1 MRTGKRPMNASSIV
15 LSPRLMSGPAPQ
27 PSLIRA
33 VSRWQLVG
41 LSINDV
47 IGSGVYLLPAAA
59 AALLG
64 GTSTLAVIAAGIA
77 VALLVLCFAEAS
89 SYFDEPG
96 GAYVYTREA
105 FGNFVGFEV
114 GWMTWLARIASVAS
128 LANGFALATAYL
140 WPAAAA
146 GITKAL
152 LITVTLGILTW
163 VNVVGVKKG
172 AGTAVTFTILKLIP
186 LVFFVAVGI
195 FFVDW
200 TRVTVLTMPPTST
213 LGQASL
219 LLLFAYAGFENTPAA
234 AGEYRNPR
242 RDVPFAMLTMIVV
255 VTLLYTL
262 VQLVALGTLPGL
274 AESKSPLAE
283 AAAQFAGTGAAFLLT
298 VGAMVSIVGNVSNT
312 TLMGPRYLFAFAQ
325 DGYGPQSLA
334 RVHPRYRTPANAII
348 VQMSLA
354 LMLALSGSFV
364 QLAMLSIVARLTT
377 YIGTAAAIPILR
389 RRFAD
394 RTAALRLPG
403 GVTIPLAA
411 LLVSL
416 VFLASAERRNL
427 IAASIAL
434 AVGAV
439 IFRLRRALP
448 AKGLPLPAQVA
459 PQKQH

>member
-1 MRTGKRPMNASSIV
+1 MTCPET
-15 LSPRLMSGPAPQ
+15 Q

-64 GTSTLAVIAAGIA
+64 SASTLAVIAAA
-77 VALLVLCFAEAS
+77 VAVTLLVLCFAEAS

-96 GAYVYTREA
+96 GAFVYTREA
-105 FGNFVGFEV
+105 FGDFVGFEV

-128 LANGFALATAYL
+128 LSNGFALATAYL

-146 GITKAL
+146 GVTKTA
-152 LITVTLGILTW
+152 LITVTLGLLTW
-163 VNVVGVKKG
+163 INVVGVKKG
-172 AGTAVTFTILKLIP
+172 AGTAVAFTILKLIP
-186 LVFFVAVGI
+186 LVFFVVVGI

-200 TRVTVLTMPPTST
+200 TRVSKVTMPPTAT
-213 LGQASL
+213 LGQAAL

-234 AGEYRNPR
+234 AGEYKNPR
-242 RDVPFAMLTMIVV
+242 RDIPFAMLTMIIV

-274 AESKSPLAE
+274 AKSKSPLAE
-283 AAAQFAGTGAAFLLT
+283 AAAQFAGNGAALLLT
-298 VGAMVSIVGNVSNT
+298 IGAMVSIVGNVSNT
-312 TLMGPRYLFAFAQ
+312 MLMGPRYVFALAQ
-325 DGYGPQSLA
+325 DGYGPSQLA
-334 RVHPRYRTPANAII
+334 RVHSRYHTPANAII
-348 VQMSLA
+348 AQMGIA
-354 LMLALSGSFV
+354 LVLTLTGTFV

-377 YIGTAAAIPILR
+377 YIGTAAAVPILR

-394 RTAALRLPG
+394 RTTALRLPG
-403 GVTIPLAA
+403 GAMIPIAA

-416 VFLASAERRNL
+416 IFLASAEARNL
-427 IAASIAL
+427 VA
-434 AVGAV
+434 GAV
-439 IFRLRRALP
+439 ALCIGGVIYRFRRRGASVVVP
-448 AKGLPLPAQVA
+448 PTEPY
-459 PQKQH
+459 PRST